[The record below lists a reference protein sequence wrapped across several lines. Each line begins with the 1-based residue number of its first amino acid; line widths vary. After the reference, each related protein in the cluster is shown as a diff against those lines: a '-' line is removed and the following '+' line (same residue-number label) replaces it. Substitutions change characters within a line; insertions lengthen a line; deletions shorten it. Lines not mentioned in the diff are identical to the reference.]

1 MNQPHHCPQLTDRD
15 RECDA
20 RADPDTGSESLVAEV
35 AEVADLRLP
44 IAILATVSGLFLLA
58 AVVLARA
65 ARLHCRG
72 GERAG
77 GLAQLAARTGIEHDY
92 KVYEEAEDC
101 CGCGEEEEVTITEE
115 IYISNSVLV

>member
-15 RECDA
+15 RECEA
-20 RADPDTGSESLVAEV
+20 RADPDTGSESLV

-77 GLAQLAARTGIEHDY
+77 SLAQLAARTGIEHDY

>member
-1 MNQPHHCPQLTDRD
+1 MNHMHHAPQLTDRD
-15 RECDA
+15 RECEA
-20 RADPDTGSESLVAEV
+20 RDDHGSLVVEV
-35 AEVADLRLP
+35 AEMADLRLP

-72 GERAG
+72 GESAG
-77 GLAQLAARTGIEHDY
+77 SLAQLAARTGIEHDY

-101 CGCGEEEEVTITEE
+101 CTISEE

>member
-1 MNQPHHCPQLTDRD
+1 M
-15 RECDA
+15 
-20 RADPDTGSESLVAEV
+20 

-77 GLAQLAARTGIEHDY
+77 QLAARTGIEHDY

-101 CGCGEEEEVTITEE
+101 CGCGEEEVTITEE

>member
-1 MNQPHHCPQLTDRD
+1 M
-15 RECDA
+15 
-20 RADPDTGSESLVAEV
+20 AEV
-35 AEVADLRLP
+35 AGVADLRLP

-77 GLAQLAARTGIEHDY
+77 SLAQLAARTGIEHDY

-101 CGCGEEEEVTITEE
+101 CTISEE

>member
-1 MNQPHHCPQLTDRD
+1 M
-15 RECDA
+15 
-20 RADPDTGSESLVAEV
+20 AEV
-35 AEVADLRLP
+35 AGVADLRLP

-77 GLAQLAARTGIEHDY
+77 SLAQLAARTGIEHDY
-92 KVYEEAEDC
+92 KVYEAAEDC